1 MDDTKIKNKIDL
13 LEYIK
18 YDEIKEEALSFINKI
33 GGEKWNN
40 LSECDPGITILENL
54 LFAIMDI
61 DYRSKFLMLDLLAD
75 DPSSPS
81 ENIQFFNADEILTS
95 TPITLKDYYK
105 IILDVDNVLNCEIIP
120 RKQANEIKGLYDVY
134 LCIEPE
140 YKKTVETTLENVK
153 ETLYKNRNLC
163 EDINSI
169 QQFETINVKIKAN
182 INIKNNKI
190 SKEEYKD
197 VIGIFLTTA
206 QLLFTPKINFQKL
219 SEIIDKKNIEDI
231 YYGPKLNHG
240 FITDEEIE
248 RNKIKHEFEISDI
261 IKALSD
267 IDKMNIINSIK
278 IINIETGEEYKTTI
292 KTNYNQVV
300 KIIFSACDITLTR
313 DSIEIPV
320 KKNEETSYTKRV
332 YLSMIQKQF
341 RNDEVLALYKGNYR
355 DLKKYYSIQ
364 KDFPQIYGIG
374 EEGPNSD
381 DDKTQVNNLKC
392 YLLIFDQILNIFTT
406 KLNNFKNITAIHS
419 NINKKN
425 QYSFPEDVP
434 GLKEIIKKNINNKAK
449 YFSKDYFKIQKE
461 YLQIHSPGHSVDTTF
476 YLNYILNQLDRD
488 INEKITDH
496 LLARFGEK
504 IKTNSDMT
512 LDKSRFLLNYVDLSC
527 NRTKGAVLYDNNM
540 SWEGDNISSLE
551 KKLKLYFNFKN
562 INRRSLY
569 LVINNNIGVWC
580 AEDNDNR
587 FSYNRNFYKEAKEYN
602 KNSFFYSANTT
613 EILKFILNYGDEQKN
628 YKVVKKTNKIN
639 YQDSVT
645 YEIRLYVATEEEIY
659 ITIESVY
666 GPIFNI
672 NSAHKIIAQSV
683 ENVRTF
689 NIESEGV
696 HLIEHTLLRTSN
708 LLKEGEEDPSFKC
721 SLLFPDWPKK
731 FQDTTSKQEIK
742 EWVRENAPAHICI
755 NIHWLSLQEMETFE
769 CAYKN
774 WFEKK
779 NKPSSTKEEIDS
791 LSTTVQNII
800 RALKS

>member
-1 MDDTKIKNKIDL
+1 MDDTKIKNKIKL

-18 YDEIKEEALSFINKI
+18 YDELKEEALSFLNKI
-33 GGEKWNN
+33 GGGKWNN
-40 LSECDPGITILENL
+40 ISEHDPGITILENL

-75 DPSSPS
+75 DPSVQAK
-81 ENIQFFNADEILTS
+81 NIPFFNADEILAT

-120 RKQANEIKGLYDVY
+120 RKQNNEIRGLYDVY
-134 LCIEPE
+134 LCIEPAD
-140 YKKTVETTLENVK
+140 KKTKETTIKQVK
-153 ETLYKNRNLC
+153 ETLHKNRNLC
-163 EDINSI
+163 EDFNSI

-190 SKEEYKD
+190 NKEEYKD

-206 QLLFTPKINFQKL
+206 QLVFTPKVSFQRL

-231 YYGPKLNHG
+231 YNGQRLNHG

-248 RNKIKHEFEISDI
+248 KNKIKHEFEISDI
-261 IKALSD
+261 IKALSE
-267 IDKMNIINSIK
+267 IDKVNIINSIK
-278 IINIETGEEYKTTI
+278 FINIETGKEYKTTI
-292 KTNYNQVV
+292 KTNYNQVI
-300 KIIFSACDITLTR
+300 KIIFNACDITLTR
-313 DSIEIPV
+313 DSIEIPL
-320 KKNEETSYTKRV
+320 KKEEDLVYTKRI
-332 YLSMIQKQF
+332 YLSQIKKQF
-341 RNDEVLALYKGNYR
+341 RNDEVLALYKGSYK

-364 KDFPQIYGIG
+364 KDFPQIYGVG
-374 EEGPNSD
+374 EEGPNVD
-381 DDKTQVNNLKC
+381 ADKTQVNNLKC

-419 NINKKN
+419 NINKKT

-434 GLKEIIKKNINNKAK
+434 DLKEIIKKNINNKVK
-449 YFSKDYFKIQKE
+449 DFTKDYFKIQKE
-461 YLQIHSPGHSVDTTF
+461 YLHIHSPEHNVDSSF
-476 YLNYILNQLDRD
+476 YLNFILNQLDRD

-496 LLARFGEK
+496 LLARFGEE
-504 IKTNSDMT
+504 ITTSSDIA
-512 LDKSRFLLNYVDLSC
+512 LDKRRFLLNYVDLSA
-527 NRTKGAVLYDNNM
+527 NRTRGMVLYDNNS
-540 SWEGDNISSLE
+540 SWDGDNISGLE

-569 LVINNNIGVWC
+569 LVISNNIGVWC
-580 AEDNDNR
+580 AEDNDNK
-587 FSYNRNFYKEAKEYN
+587 FSYNRNFYKETKEYN

-613 EILKFILNYGDEQKN
+613 DILKFILNYGEEQKN

-645 YEIRLYVATEEEIY
+645 YEIRLYVATQEENY
-659 ITIESVY
+659 ITIESIY

-683 ENVRTF
+683 ENIRTF

-696 HLIEHTLLRTSN
+696 HLVEHTLLRTNN
-708 LLKEGEEDPSFKC
+708 LLKEGAEDPSFKC

-731 FQDTTSKQEIK
+731 FQDTTLKQEIK
-742 EWVRENAPAHICI
+742 EWVKKNAPAHVYI
-755 NIHWLSLQEMETFE
+755 NIHWISLQEMETFE
-769 CAYKN
+769 SAYKI

-779 NKPSSTKEEIDS
+779 NKPSSTKEEIDNV
-791 LSTTVQNII
+791 STIVQNII
-800 RALKS
+800 NSLKS